1 MALIKNDI
9 TISNEE
15 FENALMYVDNYF
27 KIMPDAMKLS
37 LNPDIEN
44 FVIHYINTFLNVFNE
59 GKDVDSMVTFYNFNN
74 EQILKLINY
83 TTKEYSTIKA
93 MNDNFEINNGQDTF
107 DMANNYLYFYDIV
120 FQHILNYIEPYNK
133 NLVNTENSINEISNG
148 IVSCCLNSLSKE
160 TKDYYFKNF
169 SDYKNL
175 YQDLVSK
182 INDITRDRFSYVSQ
196 DDISVPQ
203 L

>member
-15 FENALMYVDNYF
+15 FENALMCVDNYF

-37 LNPDIEN
+37 LNTDIEN
-44 FVIHYINTFLNVFNE
+44 FVIHYINSFLKVFNE

-74 EQILKLINY
+74 EQILKIINY

-93 MNDNFEINNGQDTF
+93 MKDNFEINNGQDTA
-107 DMANNYLYFYDIV
+107 DMANNYLYFYDFV
-120 FQHILNYIEPYNK
+120 FQHVLDYIEPYNM
-133 NLVNTENSINEISNG
+133 NLVKTENSINEISNS
-148 IVSCCLNSLSKE
+148 IVSCCLNSLSKK
-160 TKDYYFKNF
+160 TKDNFFKNF
-169 SDYKNL
+169 GDYKSL
-175 YQDLVSK
+175 YQELVSE
-182 INDITRDRFSYVSQ
+182 INIIIRERFGDILQNDK
-196 DDISVPQ
+196 SVPQ